1 VTRTR
6 ETLSAGAAIVVLTM
20 FVTWPQCWYLG
31 TRVAVHDDSYFSM
44 WRLAWIAHA
53 LATDPRHLFDANI
66 FHPARGVLAFSD
78 ATLFEGLLGAP
89 LLWANTSPIVVYN
102 LLLLG
107 GIAASGLAM
116 FVLARHVIGAMAPAL
131 VAAAIFTM
139 APYRIEHFMH
149 LELQWTMWMPLTFW
163 AFHRAIDEGAWRF
176 GVLGGVFL
184 WLQVVSS
191 VYYGV
196 FLAMTTAVFVV
207 LLLAS
212 APRRARAA
220 LPGLIGG
227 TLVAVLLTM
236 PYALP
241 YLNNARRLGPRP
253 KDAVAAFS
261 ATPLDYFV
269 SPPQNWLWGWTAAAG
284 SGAERNLFPGVLAIA
299 LAATA
304 FAYRPRRLVFVYF
317 AIAALSIEL
326 SFGLNGRLYSWLFD
340 HVGTLQGFRAPA
352 RFAAIAC
359 CAIAVL
365 AGFGAD
371 VVFRRLS
378 AAGAGA
384 ARGAVACMFI
394 LLAIEYRNTGM
405 ILTDIAY
412 DPPTVYNVYKAV
424 RALGPGAVVE
434 LPLPALDKLPG
445 LEVHYAFASIGHWY
459 PLVNGYSGYYPPEY
473 SETVGRMENFP
484 DDRSIARLRNIG
496 VHYLIFHPHL
506 YAADEY
512 ASLVKRMAERRELR
526 PYGTFPAE
534 GGNAELFL
542 LEK

>member
-1 VTRTR
+1 MTRTR
-6 ETLSAGAAIVVLTM
+6 ETLVAGAAIVVLTI

-31 TRVAVHDDSYFSM
+31 TRVAAHDDSYFSM

-66 FHPARGVLAFSD
+66 FHPARGALAFSD
-78 ATLFEGLLGAP
+78 AMLVEGLVGAP
-89 LLWANTSPIVVYN
+89 FFWAGTSPILVYN

-149 LELQWTMWMPLTFW
+149 LELQWAMWMPLTLW
-163 AFHRAIDEGAWRF
+163 AFHRAIDKGAWRF
-176 GVLGGVFL
+176 GILGGVFL

-196 FLAMTTAVFVV
+196 FLAMITVAFVV
-207 LLLAS
+207 LLLGS

-227 TLVAVLLTM
+227 VLVALLLTI

-241 YLNNARRLGPRP
+241 YLSNARRLGPRSTE
-253 KDAVAAFS
+253 AVAAFS

-269 SPPQNWLWGWTAAAG
+269 SPPQNWLWGWTAATG

-299 LAATA
+299 LAAAA
-304 FAYRPRRLVFVYF
+304 FGYRPRRLVFVYF

-326 SFGLNGRLYSWLFD
+326 SLGLNGRLYSWLFD

-352 RFAAIAC
+352 RFAVIAC

-365 AGFGAD
+365 AGFGAK
-371 VVFRRLS
+371 VLFRRLS
-378 AAGAGA
+378 AAGAGVA
-384 ARGAVACMFI
+384 KGAVALTFL

-405 ILTDIAY
+405 ILTELVY
-412 DPPTVYNVYKAV
+412 DPPSVYNVYKAV
-424 RALGPGAVVE
+424 RTLGPGTVVE
-434 LPLPALDKLPG
+434 LPLPRLDRLPG
-445 LEVHYAFASIGHWY
+445 HEAHYAFASIGHWY
-459 PLVNGYSGYYPPEY
+459 PLVNGYSGYYPGEY
-473 SETVGRMENFP
+473 IETVVRMEMFP
-484 DDRSIARLRNIG
+484 DDRSIARLRNLG
-496 VHYLIFHPHL
+496 VRYLIFHPHL
-506 YAADEY
+506 YARGEY
-512 ASLVKRMAERRELR
+512 ASLATRLAQRPELR
-526 PYGTFPAE
+526 PYGTFPAQGE
-534 GGNAELFL
+534 HAELFL

>member
-1 VTRTR
+1 
-6 ETLSAGAAIVVLTM
+6 
-20 FVTWPQCWYLG
+20 
-31 TRVAVHDDSYFSM
+31 
-44 WRLAWIAHA
+44 
-53 LATDPRHLFDANI
+53 
-66 FHPARGVLAFSD
+66 
-78 ATLFEGLLGAP
+78 
-89 LLWANTSPIVVYN
+89 LLWATASPIVVYN
-102 LLLLG
+102 ILLLG

-116 FVLARHVIGAMAPAL
+116 FVLARHVVGAMAPAL

-163 AFHRAIDEGAWRF
+163 AFHRAIDEGIWRF

-196 FLAMTTAVFVV
+196 FLAITTAVFVV

-220 LPGLIGG
+220 LPGLVGG
-227 TLVAVLLTM
+227 ALVAVLLTI

-241 YLNNARRLGPRP
+241 YLSNARRLGPRSTEV
-253 KDAVAAFS
+253 VAEFS

-269 SPPQNWLWGWTAAAG
+269 SPPQNWLWGWTAATG

-299 LAATA
+299 LAAAA
-304 FAYRPRRLVFVYF
+304 FGYRPRRLVFVYF
-317 AIAALSIEL
+317 AVAVLSIEL

-340 HVGTLQGFRAPA
+340 HIEMLHGFRAPA

-365 AGFGAD
+365 AGFGAH

-378 AAGAGA
+378 AAGAGV
-384 ARGAVACMFI
+384 ARGAVAFLFI

-405 ILTDIAY
+405 ILTDVAY
-412 DPPTVYNVYKAV
+412 EAPTAYNVYKAV
-424 RALGPGAVVE
+424 RTLGPGAVVE
-434 LPLPALDKLPG
+434 LPLPRLDRLPG
-445 LEVHYAFASIGHWY
+445 REVHYAFASIGHWY
-459 PLVNGYSGYYPPEY
+459 PLVNGYSGYYPREY
-473 SETVGRMENFP
+473 AETVIRMETFP
-484 DDRSIARLRNIG
+484 DDRSIAQLRNIG
-496 VHYLIFHPHL
+496 VRYVIFHPHL
-506 YAADEY
+506 YEGDEY
-512 ASLVKRMAERRELR
+512 ASLVKRMAERPELH
-526 PYGTFPAE
+526 PYGAFLAQGE
-534 GGNAELFL
+534 EAELFL